1 MSKRAWAAAAVL
13 SVALAAVL
21 VNASFG
27 QAASPAGGAPHT
39 ITVSSTATISTAPDE
54 AVITFGV
61 HADSSDSV
69 AALNE
74 TSRVMNDVLSAMKS
88 LDITERDMETT
99 NVNVAPETI
108 NRGTASETTVY
119 NSSTT
124 LEVTL
129 HDFDSIGAAIQD
141 GVKAGATSVRGVRFQ
156 VSDPAGAKKR
166 ALEAAVRSARAKA
179 DALAGAAGAGVT
191 GVVQIREEGPGG
203 YPHPYFANERV
214 LAYDTATAGLSIV
227 APRNIDT
234 KVTIMVIWNIG

>member
-1 MSKRAWAAAAVL
+1 MGRGGR
-13 SVALAAVL
+13 
-21 VNASFG
+21 G
-27 QAASPAGGAPHT
+27 QFGGARGRSRERVVRPGGVAVGRGAAH

-61 HADSSDSV
+61 HSDSADSV

-74 TSRVMNDVLSAMKS
+74 SSRIMNDVLSAMKA
-88 LDITERDMETT
+88 LDVTERDMETT
-99 NVNVAPETI
+99 NVSVSPQTI

-129 HDFDSIGAAIQD
+129 HDFDSIGAAIRD
-141 GVKAGATSVRGVRFQ
+141 GVEAGATSVRGVRFQ

-166 ALEAAVRSARAKA
+166 ALEAAVRSARDKA

-191 GVVQIREEGPGG
+191 GVVQIHEDGPGG
-203 YPHPYFANERV
+203 NPRPYLANTGA
-214 LAYDTATAGLSIV
+214 LDYALTADRAAIV
-227 APRNIDT
+227 APRNIET
-234 KVTIMVIWNIG
+234 KVTITVIWNIG